1 MGTVHRPLDAATLVS
16 GPLHAARPRPGL
28 LVLAASALAGCVT
41 YEPAPIDPAHVLADL
56 RAVALESALPPAL
69 APLAEGA
76 GERTAWPPF
85 DPSDGLSVD
94 EAAAVAVT
102 LNPALRAARGAA
114 GVAAAQ
120 LVEAGLLPDP
130 SIGWDFSESEFDA
143 LLPLLRPGE
152 RDAST
157 SEAEARIAEVRW
169 AILRDEWALKRDV
182 HLAYLDLL
190 AADEEQRLNEQ
201 LRQVA
206 SRTHEFFLRAREL
219 KVATALQET
228 TAAIQAGEVELEGE
242 RLAVRQRRARMALN
256 ALLGL
261 PPAAEYALQV
271 PDDALGAPGDDVLD
285 PEALTDLAVRQ
296 RPDLRELLA
305 GYDRAEQ
312 RLRLAVARQWPEL
325 SVGTGIELVLPVFSR
340 FNRPAIRTALEERE
354 QLRREV
360 EAAVHKLRAE
370 VHDAVA
376 ALEQS
381 RREVLFFAT
390 VIEPRLV
397 ESLSLAEE
405 AFRAKQVTAGEIL
418 SAQSQVLDARV
429 RLLAARIAHA
439 RARVM
444 VDWVTGNNT
453 SGGGP

>member
-1 MGTVHRPLDAATLVS
+1 MP
-16 GPLHAARPRPGL
+16 
-28 LVLAASALAGCVT
+28 
-41 YEPAPIDPAHVLADL
+41 
-56 RAVALESALPPAL
+56 
-69 APLAEGA
+69 
-76 GERTAWPPF
+76 
-85 DPSDGLSVD
+85 
-94 EAAAVAVT
+94 
-102 LNPALRAARGAA
+102 
-114 GVAAAQ
+114 
-120 LVEAGLLPDP
+120 
-130 SIGWDFSESEFDA
+130 FSESEFDA

-219 KVATALQET
+219 KAATALQET